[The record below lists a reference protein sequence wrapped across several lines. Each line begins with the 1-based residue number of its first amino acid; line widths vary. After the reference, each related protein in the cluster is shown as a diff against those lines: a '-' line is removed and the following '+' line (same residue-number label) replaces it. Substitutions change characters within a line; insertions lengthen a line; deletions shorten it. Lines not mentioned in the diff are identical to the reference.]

1 MATNTTPEHVRLAAQ
16 KAQRIAALL
25 HEVRR
30 EVSDLEDLYWAQDLN
45 TVNDSPRPDFVE
57 LDPRGNITGT
67 KITPAQ
73 LVSSVVFTEAL
84 GKFLTGQAVTP
95 QNFWSVLRR
104 LVF

>member
-1 MATNTTPEHVRLAAQ
+1 MATNTTPEHVKLAAQ

-30 EVSDLEDLYWAQDLN
+30 EVVDLEDLYWAQDLN
-45 TVNDSPRPDFVE
+45 TANDDPRPAFVE
-57 LDPRGNITGT
+57 VDARGNIQGT
-67 KITPAQ
+67 NITPAQ
-73 LVSSVVFTEAL
+73 LVSSVYFTTEF
-84 GKFLTGQAVTP
+84 GKFLTGQATSP